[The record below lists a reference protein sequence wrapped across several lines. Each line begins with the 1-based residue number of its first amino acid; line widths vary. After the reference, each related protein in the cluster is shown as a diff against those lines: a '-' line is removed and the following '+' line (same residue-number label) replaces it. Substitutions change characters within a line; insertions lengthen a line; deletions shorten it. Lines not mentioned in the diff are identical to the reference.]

1 MVLHTLLSLGI
12 GSISSN
18 SGPFKQRGC
27 GVGTAKEAREGGREG
42 GRTRGLAFF
51 YKKLPS
57 GIKKLKTSM
66 LFQFLFCLML

>member
-27 GVGTAKEAREGGREG
+27 GVGTATEAREGGREG
-42 GRTRGLAFF
+42 GHWFSFF
-51 YKKLPS
+51 DNKLPS
-57 GIKKLKTSM
+57 GIKN
-66 LFQFLFCLML
+66 